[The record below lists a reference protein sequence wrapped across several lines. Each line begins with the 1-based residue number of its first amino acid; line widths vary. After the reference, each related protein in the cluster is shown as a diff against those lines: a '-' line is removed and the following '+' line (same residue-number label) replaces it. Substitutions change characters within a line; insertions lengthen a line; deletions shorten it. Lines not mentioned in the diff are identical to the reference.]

1 MEMAKAPKKA
11 ITGEVLPP
19 DFEAAMSL
27 YNSDIIPANRSQKQ
41 AMKEQS
47 DAWKIVKKDHRVH
60 KGGFQKAMQLCE
72 MEEAE
77 AQAWARSFMAGLK
90 ARGFVLFPDMVDQA
104 EQGAEATLEI
114 VPTGER
120 PKIEMMSVN

>member
-1 MEMAKAPKKA
+1 MAKASGKQ
-11 ITGEVLPP
+11 ITGEVAPP
-19 DFEAAMSL
+19 DFEGAMRV
-27 YNSDIIPANRSQKQ
+27 YTGDIVPANRSQKQ

-60 KGGFQKAMQLCE
+60 KGGFQKAMQVCE

-77 AQAWARSFMAGLK
+77 GQAWARSFMAGLK
-90 ARGFVLFPDMVDQA
+90 ARGFVLYPDMVDHA
-104 EQGAEATLEI
+104 EQGNEATLEI
-114 VPTGER
+114 IPTGDR